1 MPISRGDY
9 EAGTF
14 QTALEDQI
22 LNLLQN
28 NPGMAYNVAD
38 IIEALGI
45 RTGKGFFDDLASNI
59 AVGQSLNFLV
69 QQKKIGSRL
78 IRGVLFYSSP

>member
-1 MPISRGDY
+1 MPISRNDF

-22 LNLLQN
+22 LNLLKN

-38 IIEALGI
+38 IMEALGI
-45 RTGKGFFDDLASNI
+45 RTGKGFFEDLASNI
-59 AVGQSLNFLV
+59 AVGQSLNFLA
-69 QQKKIGSRL
+69 QQKKISGRL
-78 IRGVLFYSSP
+78 IRGVLFYSIP